1 LWFELVIS
9 KILSSRSFHHHAFDL
24 LLSNLKIRVKLPLSQ
39 KCLSALSIIK
49 ESLVTILAS
58 QISTQNILLNYVKD
72 TCIINLLVLLS
83 FNSSFDLI
91 SIHTCLQTQLLPVSA
106 TSISFTILACY
117 Q

>member
-58 QISTQNILLNYVKD
+58 QISTQNISWTTLK
-72 TCIINLLVLLS
+72 
-83 FNSSFDLI
+83 
-91 SIHTCLQTQLLPVSA
+91 
-106 TSISFTILACY
+106 ILALSICWSCWALIAALTWSLSTLACKHNCCLCQQHQSLSLY
-117 Q
+117 